1 MCCVNYPP
9 SLCIRHGL
17 EDSYGSCPLAELEL
31 MGTDRQE
38 YPKHAT
44 GFQHPTRTCHLT
56 TRCPTPRK
64 DPPHPTSNKN
74 LPPRDKISKIQQ
86 EPDITPGCSC
96 IPGSL
101 IIWLSRTSTLRR
113 EPHRNCTF
121 QHQQLRPYRVQCST
135 PCGLTRP
142 RFDDLNTA
150 TFRLTTR
157 SPQPRTSVNFNLP
170 PHSIVSD
177 SYPGQP
183 QSRSLSL
190 SLIQSIDPTSRSLR
204 GAYILG
210 IKQLF

>member
-1 MCCVNYPP
+1 MCCMNYPP
-9 SLCIRHGL
+9 SSCIRHGL

-38 YPKHAT
+38 YPKHTT

-64 DPPHPTSNKN
+64 DPPHPTSNKNLPPRCPTPNKNPPHPTSNKN

-101 IIWLSRTSTLRR
+101 IIWLSRTSTLRW

-121 QHQQLRPYRVQCST
+121 QHQRLRPYRVQRST

-170 PHSIVSD
+170 PHLIVSD

-183 QSRSLSL
+183 QS
-190 SLIQSIDPTSRSLR
+190 
-204 GAYILG
+204 
-210 IKQLF
+210 

>member
-1 MCCVNYPP
+1 MSN
-9 SLCIRHGL
+9 
-17 EDSYGSCPLAELEL
+17 A
-31 MGTDRQE
+31 QE
-38 YPKHAT
+38 GPA
-44 GFQHPTRTCHLT
+44 
-56 TRCPTPRK
+56 
-64 DPPHPTSNKN
+64 TSN
-74 LPPRDKISKIQQ
+74 IQQ

-101 IIWLSRTSTLRR
+101 IIWLSCTSTLRR

-121 QHQQLRPYRVQCST
+121 QHQRLRPYRVQRST

-204 GAYILG
+204 GVYILG